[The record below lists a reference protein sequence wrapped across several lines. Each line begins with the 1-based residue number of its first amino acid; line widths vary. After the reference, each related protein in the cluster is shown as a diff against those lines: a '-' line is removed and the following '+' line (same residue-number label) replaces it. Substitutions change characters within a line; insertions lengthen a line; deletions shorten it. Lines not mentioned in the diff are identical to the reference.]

1 MRSEF
6 DYTQSHCTQ
15 GSFVFFAISTAISRR
30 CSHFFLN
37 RLDLLDRVMA
47 NLLVGFLL
55 GATTTASRVVALG
68 AVSTT
73 SPLNL
78 DDNSAKAYT
87 SRDTK

>member
-6 DYTQSHCTQ
+6 DYTQSRCTR
-15 GSFVFFAISTAISRR
+15 GSFIFFSISTEISRR
-30 CSHFFLN
+30 CSRSFLN
-37 RLDLLDRVMA
+37 RLDLLDRVTA

-55 GATTTASRVVALG
+55 GATTTASRVVAPG
-68 AVSTT
+68 PVSTT